1 MLKEVQEITPVNGDE
16 RGGEEDTG
24 VGHGVAWHG
33 VAGCGGAGKLVVRGR
48 CSN

>member
-1 MLKEVQEITPVNGDE
+1 MLKEVQEITLVNGEE

-24 VGHGVAWHG
+24 VGHG